1 MAYTQPVLGSY
12 TLPHISGY
20 EENRGFRG
28 AMVEM
33 ADATVHFDNVVAGA
47 KRTFILSWV
56 FLTDTEKTTI
66 ESAYDALA
74 TATKSFTTPSGS
86 GATTVSRTKTE
97 LRFIPVKAAEGLLW
111 STSMELREV

>member
-20 EENRGFRG
+20 EETRGFRG

-33 ADATVHFDNVVAGA
+33 ADSTVHFDNVVSGA
-47 KRTFILSWV
+47 KRTFVLSWTM
-56 FLTDTEKTTI
+56 LTDTEKGTI

-74 TATKSFTTPSGS
+74 TATKTLTIPSG
-86 GATTVSRTKTE
+86 GGTTTVSRTKTE
-97 LRFIPVKAAEGLLW
+97 LKFIPLKATDGLLW